1 MKRTIDIIKA
11 HSIGE
16 PGTWKK
22 QAQAEMDAWD
32 WQQYSFLIAAKA
44 RGAMSRKGI
53 TQKQLA
59 EAMGCTQQYVS
70 LVLKGNLNLT
80 LETISRLEKALGIRI
95 LENLFSAEPAYVIPP
110 RETQY
115 LNDGKAPEYGI
126 KPNNKK

>member
-1 MKRTIDIIKA
+1 MKRTIDIIKS
-11 HSIGE
+11 HSFGE

-22 QAQAEMDAWD
+22 QAQEELDAWD
-32 WQQYSFLIAAKA
+32 WQQYSFLIAVKA
-44 RGAMSRKGI
+44 RGAMKRKGI

-95 LENLFSAEPAYVIPP
+95 MENLFSEEPTYAISP
-110 RETQY
+110 REHQY
-115 LNDGKAPEYGI
+115 LSDGKAPEYGSES
-126 KPNNKK
+126 NSRE